1 MNRRECLLAAGASL
15 TTALSGCGRESGSAD
30 GPETNTSEGI
40 RTTDRGNSDD
50 SPAGNTSE
58 SAQTAQNGSG
68 AEPNGAPRFE
78 VVGLDVPDEITQ
90 PDTVD
95 VELTVENTGGARG
108 RYRGE
113 LDVAVDGVFL
123 PTSIQYDGA
132 ISAGERATLT
142 ETLDP
147 AHAGFVTFSV
157 AGITRELMVIPE
169 RTRPQVQ
176 GVELIREWEEYG
188 DVYQNAIDSA
198 PVGGPIVIGVRYW
211 YWHGDSGRVDVS
223 VEYETEAEDGSR
235 RDVTRDR
242 GRSKRIVSQRGW
254 EPRETHIEI
263 PTFRWETGA
272 YTTMVRIRDGRG
284 GGVSTAGKAP
294 YTLPEPR

>member
-1 MNRRECLLAAGASL
+1 MNRRTYLSVAGAGL
-15 TTALSGCGRESGSAD
+15 TTALSGCGGASGAD
-30 GPETNTSEGI
+30 GSPPDNTPGGA
-40 RTTDRGNSDD
+40 RTARSDGD
-50 SPAGNTSE
+50 DT
-58 SAQTAQNGSG
+58 
-68 AEPNGAPRFE
+68 EPNGVPRFE
-78 VVGLDVPDEITQ
+78 VIGLDVPDEITQ

-113 LDVAVDGVFL
+113 LDIAVDGVFL
-123 PTSIQYDGA
+123 PTAVQYDRE
-132 ISAGERATLT
+132 IRAGERATLT

-147 AHAGFVTFSV
+147 AHAGFVTFSI
-157 AGITRELMVIPE
+157 AGIERELMVIPE
-169 RTRPQVQ
+169 RTRPQIQ
-176 GVELIREWEEYG
+176 GVELLREWNEYR

-235 RDVTRDR
+235 RDVIRDR
-242 GRSKRIVSQRGW
+242 GRSERIVSQRGW

-272 YTTMVRIRDGRG
+272 YTTRVRMRDQREG
-284 GGVSTAGKAP
+284 GTSTIEEVT
-294 YTLPEPR
+294 YTLDEPR